1 MCPVKTQSR
10 VNLFKLLIWVI
21 FGPQS
26 SFGKTHNVSVTMT
39 SMVAVS
45 VNNYTH
51 DIISF
56 IEIFNK
62 FITFTINKTIVSSLQ
77 YSKIFDKMLL
87 TIFFFCTKCF
97 TIYTLRNKWQTKHLA
112 LVWVLIS
119 RKHADIYIF
128 PHQKLFQ
135 PLAYK

>member
-10 VNLFKLLIWVI
+10 VKLFKLSIWVI

-26 SFGKTHNVSVTMT
+26 LFGKTHNVSVTMT

-62 FITFTINKTIVSSLQ
+62 FITFTINNKVKSLTKCYLQ
-77 YSKIFDKMLL
+77 
-87 TIFFFCTKCF
+87 FFFSVHNVSQF
-97 TIYTLRNKWQTKHLA
+97 THCE
-112 LVWVLIS
+112 IS
-119 RKHADIYIF
+119 GKQNTWPVF
-128 PHQKLFQ
+128 GS
-135 PLAYK
+135 

>member
-1 MCPVKTQSR
+1 MPSEDAIETKLIQI
-10 VNLFKLLIWVI
+10 VNPGDIN

-26 SFGKTHNVSVTMT
+26 LFGKTHNVSMTMT

-77 YSKIFDKMLL
+77 
-87 TIFFFCTKCF
+87 
-97 TIYTLRNKWQTKHLA
+97 
-112 LVWVLIS
+112 
-119 RKHADIYIF
+119 
-128 PHQKLFQ
+128 
-135 PLAYK
+135 

>member
-77 YSKIFDKMLL
+77 YS
-87 TIFFFCTKCF
+87 
-97 TIYTLRNKWQTKHLA
+97 
-112 LVWVLIS
+112 
-119 RKHADIYIF
+119 
-128 PHQKLFQ
+128 
-135 PLAYK
+135 